1 MFEEIDFYPQ
11 EALGV
16 LSIEK
21 LLYDHFGIVTGAP
34 IDSDYLYAC
43 MDEAISEIVQDVAYG
58 YNDGWAMNIFH
69 IVFPSM
75 RSFYSLCR
83 EHCRLHR
90 VSFKRNPYVRAAAQA
105 VNEHMENIDDY
116 DVNWRLCTP
125 KKEYQKNAA
134 SWLCIPA
141 WNFTSRWSWWKACAK
156 SGSFTSR
163 QRKSCAWS
171 CTARNP
177 KIHRCRFCF
186 RLYPKGERH
195 NEGRTGAAYPGG

>member
-58 YNDGWAMNIFH
+58 YNDNLQMSIAH

-75 RSFYSLCR
+75 RPFYDLCR
-83 EHCRLHR
+83 EHSRRHR

-125 KKEYQKNAA
+125 KKEYPKKHCELVVYTGMEFYQPVELVESLCEIREFYIEAEKKLRLELHGSKPEDTPAPLLLPAVPERRAA
-134 SWLCIPA
+134 
-141 WNFTSRWSWWKACAK
+141 
-156 SGSFTSR
+156 
-163 QRKSCAWS
+163 
-171 CTARNP
+171 
-177 KIHRCRFCF
+177 
-186 RLYPKGERH
+186 
-195 NEGRTGAAYPGG
+195 

>member
-21 LLYDHFGIVTGAP
+21 LLHDHLGAVMGTP
-34 IDSDYLYAC
+34 IDEDYLYEC
-43 MDEAISEIVQDVAYG
+43 MYEAIAEIAQDVECG

-75 RSFYSLCR
+75 RSFYDLCR
-83 EHCRLHR
+83 EHSRRHR
-90 VSFKRNPYVRAAAQA
+90 VSFKRNPYVRAAVQA

-125 KKEYQKNAA
+125 KKEYPKKHCELVVYTGMEFYQPVELVESLCEIREFYIEAEKKLRLELHGSKPEDTPAPLLLPAVPERRAA
-134 SWLCIPA
+134 
-141 WNFTSRWSWWKACAK
+141 
-156 SGSFTSR
+156 
-163 QRKSCAWS
+163 
-171 CTARNP
+171 
-177 KIHRCRFCF
+177 
-186 RLYPKGERH
+186 
-195 NEGRTGAAYPGG
+195 